1 MSKEYRVEVQFGK
14 TWIHVDRF
22 NRHTDALHHIKE
34 HSGERYPMR
43 IVRIVKTIVFE
54 EKK

>member
-1 MSKEYRVEVQFGK
+1 MSKEYRVEVKFGN
-14 TWIHVDRF
+14 TWVHVDKFSRQ
-22 NRHTDALHHIKE
+22 TDALHHIKVN
-34 HSGERYPMR
+34 SGERYPMR